1 MTAVEPQFRDLD
13 IPQFVFLNNKKSCNG
28 RSNVHDTFSYK
39 SQNGKN
45 SRCTSN
51 KPVFNMSNNHS
62 NLPRQFQSNQKNY
75 NNKSY
80 YNQSSGDFNF
90 DQFSP
95 NYAKLNTKTT
105 IDNSNW
111 ICYASTASESDSGS
125 HASSE
130 LTGFKIVQSG
140 SVVHDETEED
150 FESSS
155 EKLDESRV
163 KFAASLMVMGP
174 DAKEISLPSFA

>member
-1 MTAVEPQFRDLD
+1 MTAIEPQFRDFD
-13 IPQFVFLNNKKSCNG
+13 IPQFVFLNNNKKSCNG
-28 RSNVHDTFSYK
+28 RSNVYDTFSYK
-39 SQNGKN
+39 SQPNGKN

-51 KPVFNMSNNHS
+51 KPVNNNS
-62 NLPRQFQSNQKNY
+62 YLPRHNLQSYNKN
-75 NNKSY
+75 Y
-80 YNQSSGDFNF
+80 YNQSSEDYNF
-90 DQFSP
+90 DQFTPS
-95 NYAKLNTKTT
+95 YAKLNTKQ

-111 ICYASTASESDSGS
+111 ISYASTASESDSGS
-125 HASSE
+125 HISSE

-155 EKLDESRV
+155 EKSTSKTTENKV
-163 KFAASLMVMGP
+163 KYASSLMVMGP